1 LVSIGFFLL
10 SVLEENVWVI
20 SGICFCWRL
29 SLRYPTSSVKLLKEI
44 SWAATI
50 VIVVISKPAA
60 PGLQLW
66 AQQAGDIISDVS
78 MFVHQ
83 GIHQWHFS

>member
-1 LVSIGFFLL
+1 
-10 SVLEENVWVI
+10 
-20 SGICFCWRL
+20 
-29 SLRYPTSSVKLLKEI
+29 LKEI

-50 VIVVISKPAA
+50 DFVSISKPAA